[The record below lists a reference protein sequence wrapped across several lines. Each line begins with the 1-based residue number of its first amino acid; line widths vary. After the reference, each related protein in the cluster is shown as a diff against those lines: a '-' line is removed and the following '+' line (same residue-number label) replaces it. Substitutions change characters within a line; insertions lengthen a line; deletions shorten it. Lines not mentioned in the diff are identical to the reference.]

1 MITINIHE
9 AKAKL
14 SEYLAAVEKGET
26 VIVCRRNVPIAEIR
40 PVDSPRKQPRP
51 LGLAPDKGV
60 SLPAE
65 FWEPLPEGLLRTF
78 LGEVGNGTDS

>member
-40 PVDSPRKQPRP
+40 PVENPRKQPRP
-51 LGLAPDKGV
+51 LGLAPDKG
-60 SLPAE
+60 SPLPPE
-65 FWEPLPEGLLRTF
+65 FWEPLPEEFMRAFSGDKDV
-78 LGEVGNGTDS
+78 EAAQ